1 MKDLYFKS
9 EETKLIFGLVELEG
23 KIQLDFLGIDQSYY
37 LNKSKAKNWYEKI
50 KTKLENC
57 EHGFKDLAIEK
68 LEKIYKGMGGK
79 I

>member
-1 MKDLYFKS
+1 MKDLYFIS
-9 EETKLIFGLVELEG
+9 EETKIIFGLCELNG
-23 KIQLDFLGIDQSYY
+23 KAQLDFFRIDYSYY
-37 LNKSKAKNWYEKI
+37 SNKNKAKNWNEKI

-68 LEKIYKGMGGK
+68 LEKIYKGM

>member
-1 MKDLYFKS
+1 MKDLYFLS
-9 EETKLIFGLVELEG
+9 EEAKLIFGLVELTA
-23 KIQLDFLGIDQSYY
+23 KAQLDFFRIDYSYY
-37 LNKSKAKNWYEKI
+37 SNKNKAKNWYEET

-68 LEKIYKGMGGK
+68 LEKIYKGM

>member
-1 MKDLYFKS
+1 MKDLYFIS
-9 EETKLIFGLVELEG
+9 EETKIIFGLCELNG
-23 KIQLDFLGIDQSYY
+23 KAQLDFFGIDESYY
-37 LNKSKAKNWYEKI
+37 INKSKAKNWYEKI

-68 LEKIYKGMGGK
+68 LEKIYKGMVGK